1 MNKKGWLP
9 SAYQRFY
16 TLAAEVFQEEFA
28 YNLYIELIVPMKL
41 YNIVVGQ
48 LVGDIS
54 DNQNVFIRKTFF
66 LRYAASNFC
75 PKLVYSLKGYTNS
88 RPLPNKFVHSYLCR
102 LFSFSFLLQSIESS
116 FHMWFDLKIRKPQ
129 CSGLCLRGN
138 FKEEQHPDQGND
150 IMPAVSAREL

>member
-9 SAYQRFY
+9 SPYQRFY

-66 LRYAASNFC
+66 LSMLRQTS
-75 PKLVYSLKGYTNS
+75 V
-88 RPLPNKFVHSYLCR
+88 
-102 LFSFSFLLQSIESS
+102 QS
-116 FHMWFDLKIRKPQ
+116 
-129 CSGLCLRGN
+129 
-138 FKEEQHPDQGND
+138 
-150 IMPAVSAREL
+150 